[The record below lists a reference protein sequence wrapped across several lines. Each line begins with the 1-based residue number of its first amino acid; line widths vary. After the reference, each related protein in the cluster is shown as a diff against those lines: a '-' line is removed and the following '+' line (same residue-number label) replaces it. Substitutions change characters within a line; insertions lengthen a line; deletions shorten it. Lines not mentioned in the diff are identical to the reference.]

1 MKVMIVDD
9 NKFDRMMLSKM
20 LVSNKYDVVEAENG
34 IEALKLI
41 SKEKPDIVVSDIMM
55 PEMDGFSLLRQ
66 IRKSKSAKE
75 LPFVFYSACYVNE
88 KDRELADALGVSRFI
103 IKPVE
108 PKELIKEITQIL
120 LDFSSGK
127 LEIIEPTLKDDEYL
141 EKYSRR
147 IFKKLQ
153 EKVIQLEQEIDERK
167 RIEEELRKSE
177 AQFRATFEEAP
188 IGMARLDIN
197 GRILETNHILQQ
209 MLGFPGEELKSKV
222 FTEFTHPDDVELDIG
237 QFMELISGKKNRY
250 MIKKRYIRKK
260 GTVFWARMTVSLV
273 RDANS
278 DPQFSISMV
287 EDITERKEAEEKL
300 RKSEE
305 KYRTLIENIRDG
317 VFVIQDCKVQFMNEF
332 FSRIAGYEVEEVI
345 GKDFRELIAPED
357 IIRVTDYYLRR
368 EAGEKVPREN
378 EFNLIHKNRKTR
390 ITVNMNIGFINYRGK
405 VASMGTLKDITES
418 RKARDLIRQSKE
430 FAETVLNSIN
440 DSISIINVNDLSIV
454 DSNKAFLELYGL
466 SKEEVIGKKCYE
478 ITHKT
483 DMACSQDEC
492 PLQETLM
499 TGKPSTCEHRHPG
512 RNGVIHYLE
521 VSAHPILNEN
531 GEIGSVVHLARDITE
546 RKRAQEDLEIKAQ
559 LLDSASDFIYV
570 HDMNGNF
577 LYLNEAAYRLH
588 SYTKDEIMTKN
599 LRDILAPEYR
609 KLMDQRIEDLLQ
621 KREAVFES
629 VDLGKGNKR
638 IQVEVHSRVIEYG
651 GQKVILSVTRDI
663 TLRKQAE
670 KMAKENARAELYGF
684 IVSALPVF
692 ASGVPSHV
700 RDFLIKNFSERFE
713 KNVKPRF
720 KEEMKQKSFNGDP
733 QQLLEFFM
741 VWLSALF
748 LNFGIENMKKTEG
761 NKRVLEFTNC
771 PWINEARGNPIF
783 CFICRSLVKRSFT
796 WTALNGIVEQK
807 LSIASGSKICRF
819 EILVQREKLQE
830 A

>member
-20 LVSNKYDVVEAENG
+20 LVFNKYDVVEAGNG
-34 IEALKLI
+34 IEALELI
-41 SKEKPDIVVSDIMM
+41 SKENPDIVVSDIMM
-55 PEMDGFSLLRQ
+55 PEMDGFSLLRE

-75 LPFVFYSACYVNE
+75 LPFVFYSASYVSE
-88 KDRELADALGVSRFI
+88 KDRELAIALGVSRFI

-120 LDFSSGK
+120 QDFSSGR
-127 LEIIEPTLKDDEYL
+127 LEIVEPTLKEEEYL

-188 IGMARLDIN
+188 IGMARLDID

-209 MLGFPGEELKSKV
+209 MLGLSGEELKCKV
-222 FTEFTHPDDVELDIG
+222 FTEFTHPDDVELDTG
-237 QFMELISGKKNRY
+237 QFMELISGKKNHY
-250 MIKKRYIRKK
+250 IIKKRYIRKK
-260 GTVFWARMTVSLV
+260 GTVFWARVTVSLV
-273 RDANS
+273 RNANG

-287 EDITERKEAEEKL
+287 EDITERKEAEENL
-300 RKSEE
+300 QKSEE
-305 KYRTLIENIRDG
+305 KYRTLIENIQDG
-317 VFVIQDCKVQFMNEF
+317 VFVIQDGKFQYINELF
-332 FSRIAGYEVEEVI
+332 PGIAGYEVEEVI
-345 GKDFRELIAPED
+345 GKHFREFVALED
-357 IIRVTDYYLRR
+357 RERMINYYLSR
-368 EAGEKVPREN
+368 EAGEKVPHEI
-378 EFNLIHKNRKTR
+378 EFNIIHKDRKTR

-418 RKARDLIRQSKE
+418 RKARELIRRSKE

-440 DSISIINVNDLSIV
+440 DSISIINVRDFSII

-483 DMACSQDEC
+483 YAACSQDEC
-492 PLQETLM
+492 PLHETLK
-499 TGKPSTCEHRHPG
+499 TGKPSICEHKHSG
-512 RNGVIHYLE
+512 KNGAIHYVE

-531 GEIGSVVHLARDITE
+531 GQIGSVVHLARDITE

-570 HDMNGNF
+570 HDLNGNF
-577 LYLNEAAYRLH
+577 IYLNEAAYRLH
-588 SYTKDEIMTKN
+588 GYTKDEMMTKN
-599 LRDILAPEYR
+599 LRDIMVPEYR
-609 KLMDQRIEDLLQ
+609 MLIDQRIKNLLQ
-621 KREAVFES
+621 RREAVFES
-629 VDLGKGNKR
+629 VVLGKGNKM
-638 IQVEVHSRVIEYG
+638 IQVEIHSRIIDYEG
-651 GQKVILSVTRDI
+651 KKVILSVTRDI
-663 TLRKQAE
+663 TLRTQAE
-670 KMAKENARAELYGF
+670 KMAKENAKAELYGF

-700 RDFLIKNFSERFE
+700 RDYLIKNFSERFE

-720 KEEMKQKSFNGDP
+720 NEEMKQKSLDGDP
-733 QQLLEFFM
+733 QLLEFYM

-748 LNFGIENMKKTEG
+748 LNFGIENKKKTEG
-761 NKRVLEFTNC
+761 KKRVLEFTNC

-783 CFICRSLVKRSFT
+783 CFICRSLAKRSFI

-807 LSIASGSKICRF
+807 SSIASGSKICRF
-819 EILVQREKLQE
+819 EILVQGKKFQE
-830 A
+830 V